1 MTDLVYILA
10 ASHSGSTL
18 LAMLLG
24 ANPDLCTMGELRAAY
39 LDDVDNYRC
48 SCGNRIRECSFW
60 TNISQ
65 AMNER
70 QMPFEITHAG
80 TDFSSI
86 DSRYVRRLLRP
97 LHRGTMLE
105 QVRDVALWLSP
116 AWRDQYPRIQ
126 QRNATL
132 TETICTVRSAKLI
145 VDSSKT
151 ALRLK
156 YLLRNPDLRVRVIRL
171 IRDGRGV
178 ALSYMDPANF
188 ADATDPTLRGGGTG
202 GQRDNERLSIDEAAH
217 EWRRSN
223 EEAERVLAGI
233 DRSTWIQVRYEQLC
247 ADPETTLGQIFSFLD
262 LKPCSVVDSFRDVE
276 HHVIGN
282 GMRLDTTS
290 EIRLDER
297 WRKVLTTSQLNTFER
312 VAGDLNR
319 RHEYV

>member
-24 ANPDLCTMGELRAAY
+24 AHPDLCTVGELRAAY

-86 DSRYVRRLLRP
+86 ACRYVRRLLRP

-116 AWRDQYPRIQ
+116 AWRDQYPLIQ
-126 QRNATL
+126 QRNAAL
-132 TETICTVRSAKLI
+132 AETICTVRSAKMI

-156 YLLRNPDLRVRVIRL
+156 YLLRNPDLRVKVIRL

-188 ADATDPTLRGGGTG
+188 ADATDPTLRGGGAG
-202 GQRDNERLSIDEAAH
+202 GQRENERLSIDDAAH

-223 EEAERVLAGI
+223 EEAEQVLAGL
-233 DRSTWIQVRYEQLC
+233 DRSSWMQIRYEQLC
-247 ADPETTLGQIFSFLD
+247 ADPEATLGKIFSFLG
-262 LKPCSVVDSFRDVE
+262 LKPCSGINSFRDVE

-282 GMRLDTTS
+282 GMRLDATS

-297 WRKVLTTSQLNTFER
+297 WRKVLTASQLNTFER
-312 VAGDLNR
+312 VAGDVNR
-319 RHEYV
+319 HHGYS